1 MYTIAGLC
9 DLFLQA
15 IANENFTEFT
25 QSNFKRALK
34 RMLNFAEE
42 NGYVEFSEEFAED
55 FVANGGNDKRNIKD
69 PKDAERRRLRIMNLF
84 REQVNEGH
92 ISFRVYR
99 KKTLD
104 LDTDYYRQ
112 ELDKFVAHLQEGGL
126 ENTTIMTYRFPVF
139 RMFQY
144 YESLNVID
152 VDQITVESMPKMF
165 EYLNQFFDQYNGL
178 KNVMTGLRAY
188 ARYAERDDLL
198 MFFNTVKPKAKKLI
212 VPCLTEEER
221 DALVKVLYSEKILKR
236 DKAIILLSLTTG
248 IRACDIIAMKFDDID
263 WRTATISFIQEKTNN
278 PVNDPGLAAVLNAI
292 YDYILNERPK
302 VSFKNIFLRSVAP
315 YRPLTNRA
323 AIYKIIK
330 KACTEAGISFDKR
343 ICGTAFLRHNVVTYM
358 LRNDIPQEV
367 IAAVVGHAD
376 VNTTSIYISADDEG
390 IAECMLPLIEAGDF
404 SE

>member
-1 MYTIAGLC
+1 MYTIADLC
-9 DLFLQA
+9 YLFLQA

-104 LDTDYYRQ
+104 LDTDYYSQ

-126 ENTTIMTYRFPVF
+126 ENTTVMTYRFPVF

-152 VDQITVESMPKMF
+152 VDQITVESMPKTF

-178 KNVMTGLRAY
+178 KCNDGITGLR
-188 ARYAERDDLL
+188 
-198 MFFNTVKPKAKKLI
+198 
-212 VPCLTEEER
+212 
-221 DALVKVLYSEKILKR
+221 
-236 DKAIILLSLTTG
+236 
-248 IRACDIIAMKFDDID
+248 
-263 WRTATISFIQEKTNN
+263 Q
-278 PVNDPGLAAVLNAI
+278 
-292 YDYILNERPK
+292 
-302 VSFKNIFLRSVAP
+302 
-315 YRPLTNRA
+315 
-323 AIYKIIK
+323 
-330 KACTEAGISFDKR
+330 
-343 ICGTAFLRHNVVTYM
+343 ICGA
-358 LRNDIPQEV
+358 
-367 IAAVVGHAD
+367 
-376 VNTTSIYISADDEG
+376 
-390 IAECMLPLIEAGDF
+390 
-404 SE
+404 

>member
-1 MYTIAGLC
+1 
-9 DLFLQA
+9 
-15 IANENFTEFT
+15 
-25 QSNFKRALK
+25 
-34 RMLNFAEE
+34 
-42 NGYVEFSEEFAED
+42 
-55 FVANGGNDKRNIKD
+55 
-69 PKDAERRRLRIMNLF
+69 
-84 REQVNEGH
+84 
-92 ISFRVYR
+92 
-99 KKTLD
+99 
-104 LDTDYYRQ
+104 
-112 ELDKFVAHLQEGGL
+112 
-126 ENTTIMTYRFPVF
+126 
-139 RMFQY
+139 
-144 YESLNVID
+144 
-152 VDQITVESMPKMF
+152 
-165 EYLNQFFDQYNGL
+165 
-178 KNVMTGLRAY
+178 MTGLRAY

-198 MFFNTVKPKAKKLI
+198 MFFKTVKPKAKKLI

-248 IRACDIIAMKFDDID
+248 IRACDIIAMKFDYID
-263 WRTATISFIQEKTNN
+263 WRTGTISFIQEKTNN

-343 ICGTAFLRHNVVTYM
+343 ICGTAFLRHNVATHM